1 MDPLEII
8 IPNKANDGKPYLL
21 RKMAVTGM
29 CLMVLLSF
37 AAVNLQSL
45 FWQASDWLV
54 GSVLPAVVVDL
65 TNRERSSASLSPL
78 QRSSV
83 LDEAARLKAED
94 MAANSYF
101 AHYSPTGVSPW
112 HWFALANYPFV
123 HAGENLAVHFND
135 SGKVVDAW
143 MKSPK
148 HKENIVNGKYQE
160 IGVGTARGTYDG
172 HDTVFVVQLF
182 GTRANTAS
190 PITAVVDPVPP
201 PVPTPVPVPTP
212 APVPATTAPL
222 SQAESQPVEAETL
235 PATTPATTGDRQTAP
250 LAPVSET
257 GTNTVAGVDND
268 NLLSDSGL
276 AMNTYVETEGN
287 LVSIYSETVSS
298 STDMLPLVPGIA
310 AHNERPPLLGAM
322 AVQPNQS
329 LQWFYILLA
338 LFVSTS
344 LVTSVVWEWRRQRP
358 LQVAYGSGLLLLM
371 CCLYYVHT
379 IISGSVLIV

>member
-1 MDPLEII
+1 MDPLEIV
-8 IPNKANDGKPYLL
+8 IPNQANDGKPYLL

-29 CLMVLLSF
+29 CFMVLLSF

-54 GSVLPAVVVDL
+54 GAVLPAVVVDL
-65 TNRERSSASLSPL
+65 TNKERDSASLAPL
-78 QRSSV
+78 QRSNV

-94 MAANSYF
+94 MATNSYF
-101 AHYSPTGVSPW
+101 SHYSPTGVSPW

-143 MKSPK
+143 MNSPK

-190 PITAVVDPVPP
+190 QVTAVVPKVEVEVPQP
-201 PVPTPVPVPTP
+201 PAAAPTTSI
-212 APVPATTAPL
+212 PATTIPERAVLEINTP
-222 SQAESQPVEAETL
+222 
-235 PATTPATTGDRQTAP
+235 PATTFETSQERQ
-250 LAPVSET
+250 ET
-257 GTNTVAGVDND
+257 SPTDTSVAGIESFANNQGNAQSALPMDTHVEVD
-268 NLLSDSGL
+268 
-276 AMNTYVETEGN
+276 GN
-287 LVSIYSETVSS
+287 IVSIYSETVSS
-298 STDMLPLVPGIA
+298 STDMLPLVPGLT

-322 AVQPNQS
+322 AVQPNQT
-329 LQWFYILLA
+329 LQWFYIVLA

-358 LQVAYGSGLLLLM
+358 LQVAYGTGLLLLM
-371 CCLYYVHT
+371 CGLYYVHT